1 MHLYAIA
8 IYTSSETHEFKRMA
22 YSQKDKAFFAKNE
35 LEKLEKITLPSL
47 SEKLREQTIYCRR
60 VEDEYH
66 YVKAE
71 EGRVTAISTRG
82 KLTTEECGHLF
93 KNINHVYTRPGV
105 VKTTLDSI
113 IANPL
118 GYTGR
123 DLLIGRL
130 SDSLEEVKVIMMEN
144 IDKALAR
151 GENLEKLK
159 EKSGAL
165 AEASIKFEKSSKHL
179 NSCCR

>member
-8 IYTSSETHEFKRMA
+8 IYTSSESHEFKRIA
-22 YSQKDKAFFAKNE
+22 YSQKDKSLFAKNE
-35 LEKLEKITLPSL
+35 LENFEKITLPAL
-47 SEKLREQTIYCRR
+47 SKKLQEQTIYFRQ

-71 EGRVTAISTRG
+71 EGRVTAIATRG

-93 KNINHVYTRPGV
+93 KNINHVYTRPDV
-105 VKTTLDSI
+105 VKTTLDTI

-144 IDKALAR
+144 IDKALER

-159 EKSGAL
+159 ERSQAL
-165 AEASIKFEKSSKHL
+165 ADATIKFEKSSKRL